1 MAPFETPVRRLLIAG
16 GFAIAIAAAPAVAA
30 VAVPSLG
37 ASTQACSSGEEED
50 VFTGVCV
57 PHTVPSSPAVPA
69 TGTTP
74 GLNDA
79 PSVDGVACEGRN
91 DAQCRGLAEEQQSEG
106 PAAQPKSTV
115 DGTPRG

>member
-1 MAPFETPVRRLLIAG
+1 MAPLETSVRRLLIAG
-16 GFAIAIAAAPAVAA
+16 GFAIAVAAAPAIAA

-50 VFTGVCV
+50 VFTGECV

-69 TGTTP
+69 TGTTA
-74 GLNDA
+74 GLNDV

-106 PAAQPKSTV
+106 PAAVPKASV
-115 DGTPRG
+115 DGTPLG

>member
-16 GFAIAIAAAPAVAA
+16 GFAIAIATTPAIAA

-37 ASTQACSSGEEED
+37 APSSVACSSGEEED

-57 PHTVPSSPAVPA
+57 PHTVPSSPEVPA
-69 TGTTP
+69 AAAP
-74 GLNDA
+74 GLDAA

-106 PAAQPKSTV
+106 PAPVPQSSFDGQPV
-115 DGTPRG
+115 G

>member
-1 MAPFETPVRRLLIAG
+1 MAPFETSVRRLIIAG
-16 GFAIAIAAAPAVAA
+16 GFAIAVAAAPAIAA

-57 PHTVPSSPAVPA
+57 PHTVPSSPEVPTNA
-69 TGTTP
+69 TA

-106 PAAQPKSTV
+106 PAAEPKASV
-115 DGTPRG
+115 DGTPVS